1 MPGMRSETQ
10 AVVIGGGQAGL
21 SASQLLTDRGIDH
34 VVLERDRIGS
44 DWVNRRWDTFC
55 LVTPNFQCRLPGYPY
70 GTGGF
75 GGTDPDGFMLRPQIV
90 EYLRSYARSF
100 DAPVYE
106 RVTVR
111 SVSPDEH
118 GGYVVET
125 SDGTVRAAAVVVAT
139 GGYHT
144 PVLPAHSSALG
155 PEFTQLHSSA
165 YRSPE
170 MLPAGAT
177 LVVGTGQSG
186 AQIAE
191 DLHLAGR
198 QVHLAVGSAP
208 RVARRYRGTD
218 CMTWLE
224 RMGVYDEPVGSGPGA
239 AQSRDKT
246 NHYVTG
252 RDGGHDIDLRRFAA
266 EGMVLRGRLL
276 DLTAVDGGVRAR
288 FGANLAADLDHAD
301 SVSESIKDNIDVWI
315 AAQGIDVPPEK
326 RYSPVWTPPA
336 DSAAEQEMDLGEA
349 GITSVVWAVG
359 YRKNYGWIQLPVFD
373 ERGYPD
379 HDRGVSGVPGL
390 YFLGL
395 PWLHTWGS
403 GRFAAV
409 GRDAEHVVAHLAG
422 ALHRAAPAMA

>member
-1 MPGMRSETQ
+1 MQSETQ
-10 AVVIGGGQAGL
+10 VVVIGGGQAGL
-21 SASQLLTDRGIDH
+21 SASRLLTYRGIDH

-70 GTGGF
+70 GAGGF

-90 EYLRSYARSF
+90 DYLRSYARSF

-106 RVTVR
+106 RVTVTAVEPGDR
-111 SVSPDEH
+111 
-118 GGYVVET
+118 GGYVAET
-125 SDGTVRAAAVVVAT
+125 SDGPIRASAVVVAT
-139 GGYHT
+139 GGYHV
-144 PVLPAHSSALG
+144 PVLPPMSSVLG
-155 PEFTQLHSSA
+155 PDIVQVHSSA
-165 YRSPE
+165 YRNPE

-198 QVHLAVGSAP
+198 QVRLAIGSAP

-224 RMGVYDEPVGSGPGA
+224 RMGVYDEPVGTGPGA
-239 AQSRDKT
+239 AQARDKT

-266 EGMVLRGRLL
+266 EGMALHGRLL
-276 DLTAVDGGVRAR
+276 DLTAVDGGVSAR
-288 FGANLAADLDHAD
+288 FGDNLARDLDHAD

-315 AAQGIDVPPEK
+315 AAHGIDVPLEE
-326 RYSPVWTPPA
+326 RYSPVWEPA
-336 DSAAEQEMDLGEA
+336 AAAEQQVDLAEA

-359 YRKNYGWIQLPVFD
+359 YRKDYGWIRVPAFD

-379 HDRGVSGVPGL
+379 HERGVSGVPGL

-409 GRDAEHVVAHLAG
+409 GRDAEHVVAHLADTL
-422 ALHRAAPAMA
+422 ARSAAVPA